1 MSNSPRPK
9 LVPSGLMSTISLDD
23 VHAADTNYL
32 VREAMTTG
40 YQFFSLITPPAY
52 VAFVIARR
60 GRAAFS
66 INRLLRATW
75 VGGLSGT
82 LGFGGGAY
90 LRYAYSSAES
100 TRVTRIETAYNPAII
115 RRHDHATIGSI
126 LMAVLTPALL
136 WRRASIVNLI
146 LGGAGLGS
154 GIGLVTH
161 YVRTLSG
168 DPAHAPRIA
177 PENNGNKNS

>member
-1 MSNSPRPK
+1 
-9 LVPSGLMSTISLDD
+9 MSTISLDD

-40 YQFFSLITPPAY
+40 YQLFSLITPPAY

-60 GRAAFS
+60 GRVAFS

-82 LGFGGGAY
+82 VVFGGWAY

-100 TRVTRIETAYNPAII
+100 ARATRIKTAYNVLVVFAFTVISTLTIFFLKAAII

-126 LMAVLTPALL
+126 LMAVLAPALL
-136 WRRASIVNLI
+136 WRRASIVNC
-146 LGGAGLGS
+146 
-154 GIGLVTH
+154 
-161 YVRTLSG
+161 
-168 DPAHAPRIA
+168 
-177 PENNGNKNS
+177 